1 MDTEKNELYLT
12 NLIDIDT
19 LQMIQDAFSNLTGMA
34 ALTTDI
40 NGAAVTR
47 GSGFTDFCMIYTRP
61 NRIGCRKCEMCDK
74 FGAERALERGSSYT
88 YYCHAGLV
96 DFAAPIMAKGE
107 MVGCF
112 IGGQVLSEPPNLNRF
127 RKLAEDMGIDPDEYI
142 EAVKKIPIVDKSTI
156 DKAANFMYA
165 IAIVLSN
172 FAYRAHELSESK
184 KNLEKASNMKS
195 DFLANMSH
203 EIRTPM
209 NAVIGLAD
217 LALREEMSSSARE
230 YIHQVKASGQNLL
243 VIINDILDFSK
254 IESGKMDIVEVE
266 YESLSLVND
275 LTGIVCS
282 RIGSKPIE
290 FTMDIDPKLPKIL
303 YGDNVRIHQI
313 ILNLLTN
320 AVKFTRQGEVH
331 LKIEYVPKD
340 EETAILKA
348 QIRDTGIGIKEADMK
363 KLFNSFQQVDSKRN
377 RNIEGTGLGLAISQ
391 QLLRLM
397 HGKISVDSVYE
408 KGTTFSFELPQKI
421 IDGTPAVP
429 DLENPVK
436 AALIIG
442 NIYVKRQLMNDL
454 KKIGAE
460 YIDLTDDGSL
470 DDVKIDQLIVD
481 KDLFED
487 YARPYLSEHSEV
499 KGLVLSPYD
508 NMENIDMP
516 NVKIISKPVYSLG
529 LYNGMG
535 MSNVPLTY
543 ENDTELDTFSYIAPD
558 AIILVVDDNTVNLT
572 VAKGL
577 LEPLKM
583 RIDVA
588 ASAAE
593 AIDKIHNVKY
603 DLIFMDHMMPEVD
616 GIEATHI
623 IRRLVPSY
631 NDVPIIALTANAIG
645 GAKEMF
651 IAEGM
656 NDFVAKPI
664 EIKDIVGKLRRW
676 LPKEKIV
683 PIDGDARELFAQEN
697 AASESGGNSIL
708 DIKELD
714 TAAAVKLLGT
724 ESLFHTVLKEY
735 FCAIDKKYQVIKEH
749 KAAERW
755 RDYTV
760 EVHSLKSTSR
770 QIGADP
776 LADMAMELEK
786 AGNDGNIPLIM
797 EKTDTMLEEY
807 LKLKDVLA
815 PYFPECAAAETDKI
829 PNMDDILA
837 LLEQMQVA
845 LDNFDTLQI
854 DEVIENMSVYKFAG
868 MNSKYFEILK
878 QAAQESDIEKCGSI
892 IAEWGQKLIESG
904 GDVSDPEV
912 TAELLEKLTAALEAF
927 DTLEID
933 DVVSEMSAQTYTNEQ
948 QQLFEKLKTAAEN
961 YDIDGCA
968 EVASLWKELLA
979 QKTNA

>member
-12 NLIDIDT
+12 NLIDIET

-40 NGAAVTR
+40 HGAAVTR
-47 GSGFTDFCMIYTRP
+47 GSKFTDFCMLYTRP
-61 NRIGCRKCEMCDK
+61 NRIGCRKCEVCDMH
-74 FGAERALERGSSYT
+74 GAERALERGCSYT

-112 IGGQVLSEPPNLNRF
+112 IGGQVLTEPPNLNRF
-127 RKLAEDMGIDPDEYI
+127 RKLAEDMNIDPDEYV
-142 EAVKKIPIVDKSTI
+142 EAVKKIPIVDKETI
-156 DKAANFMYA
+156 DKAANFLYA

-172 FAYRAHELSESK
+172 FAYRAHELSESQK
-184 KNLEKASNMKS
+184 KLEKASNMKS

-217 LALREEMSSSARE
+217 LALREEMSTSARE

-290 FTMDIDPKLPKIL
+290 FTMDIDPKIPKML

-391 QLLRLM
+391 QLLKLM

-408 KGTTFSFELPQKI
+408 KGTTFTFELPQKI

-429 DLENPVK
+429 DLEEHIK

-442 NIYVKRQLMNDL
+442 NIYIKRQLMKDL
-454 KKIGAE
+454 EKLGAE
-460 YIDLTDDGSL
+460 YVDLTDEGSL
-470 DDVKIDQLIVD
+470 DDAQADCIIVD

-487 YARPYLSEHSEV
+487 YARGYLSEHEDV
-499 KGLVLSPYD
+499 KCLVLSPYD
-508 NMENIDMP
+508 NMESIDMP
-516 NVKIISKPVYSLG
+516 NVKVISKPLYSLG
-529 LYNGMG
+529 LYNGLG
-535 MSNVPLTY
+535 TNNVTLGY
-543 ENDTELDTFSYIAPD
+543 ENDSELDTFSFIAPD
-558 AIILVVDDNTVNLT
+558 ATILVVDDNTVNLT

-583 RIDVA
+583 KIDVA

-593 AIDKIHNVKY
+593 AIDKIHYVKY

-651 IAEGM
+651 IEEGM

-664 EIKDIVGKLRRW
+664 EIKDIVGKLRKW

-697 AASESGGNSIL
+697 ANSDSGGNSIL
-708 DIKELD
+708 DIKELN
-714 TAAAVKLLGT
+714 TEAAVKLLGT
-724 ESLFHTVLKEY
+724 EALFRTVLKEY
-735 FCAIDKKYQVIKEH
+735 FCAIDNKYKVISEH

-786 AGNDGNIPLIM
+786 AGNDGNIDLIM

-807 LKLKDVLA
+807 LKLKDILA

-829 PNMDDILA
+829 PNMEDILS

-854 DEVIENMSVYKFAG
+854 DEAIENMSAYKFSG
-868 MNSKYFEILK
+868 MNSNYFEELK
-878 QAAQESDIEKCGSI
+878 QAAQDSDIEKCSSI
-892 IAEWGQKLIESG
+892 IAEWGKDLISSG
-904 GDVSDPEV
+904 GDFSDPAV
-912 TAELLEKLTAALEAF
+912 TAELLEKMRSALDAF

-933 DVVSEMSAQTYTNEQ
+933 DVISEMAKQSYSGEQ
-948 QQLFEKLKTAAEN
+948 GELFEALKSAAVN
-961 YDIDGCA
+961 TDIDSGN
-968 EVASLWKELLA
+968 EIVEKWTELLSA
-979 QKTNA
+979 AK